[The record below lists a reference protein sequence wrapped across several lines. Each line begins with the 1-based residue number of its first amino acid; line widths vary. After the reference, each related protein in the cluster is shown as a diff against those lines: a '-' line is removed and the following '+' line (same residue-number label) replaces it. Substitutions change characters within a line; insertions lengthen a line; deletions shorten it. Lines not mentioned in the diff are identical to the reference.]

1 MTTAEN
7 GRPPD
12 VLDRVA
18 AIPLPGLLVPALVF
32 FVAASFVAMVQD
44 SVVYDEVVHLPSG
57 YTYLTTGDFRLNP
70 EHPPLIKS
78 LAAIP
83 LVFLKPRWPSNSD
96 AWTKGDEWAFGF
108 LFMYHSGNNPDRLL
122 FWGRAAM
129 LIWPLL
135 LIVAVTAV
143 ARELFGPRGGLIA
156 LVLTAFNPTLLF
168 LTLTAFWKLGRTG
181 SWTWAAASGL
191 LLGGALAAKFNAV
204 LFLPPI
210 AMILAVA
217 GLRSRSGAAPPAAP
231 RFRRMLRGA
240 GLAAL
245 VLVLTMS
252 VPWAAYGFRFS
263 GGPPVDAMGVWSP
276 EYLRGSMVGR
286 VVTLAR
292 TCRLMPEDYLYG
304 FSYVHQSTQGR
315 LAYAMGQYTNRG
327 WWWYFPFC
335 FLVKTPLPAVLL
347 MGWGVWTTLRRFRH
361 GPVPES
367 FLVVPVIF
375 YWVLAIGSGINI
387 GVRHLMPVLPLM
399 AVLAGGVDLPAG
411 RWWSRGVLAA
421 LGLTVAGCAVAAP
434 HYLSYFNLPSR
445 MLGEPHELLV
455 DSNLDWGQDLKRLK
469 SYMEENRLGTI
480 KLAYFGAASPRQL
493 NLVHEV
499 LPSGGLYREFEPEW
513 KAVKSLR
520 AGDLI
525 AVSATVLSG
534 ALSAEEREYYRR
546 LVGKLEPIETVGRSI
561 FIYRLSKR

>member
-1 MTTAEN
+1 
-7 GRPPD
+7 
-12 VLDRVA
+12 
-18 AIPLPGLLVPALVF
+18 
-32 FVAASFVAMVQD
+32 
-44 SVVYDEVVHLPSG
+44 
-57 YTYLTTGDFRLNP
+57 
-70 EHPPLIKS
+70 
-78 LAAIP
+78 
-83 LVFLKPRWPSNSD
+83 
-96 AWTKGDEWAFGF
+96 
-108 LFMYHSGNNPDRLL
+108 
-122 FWGRAAM
+122 
-129 LIWPLL
+129 
-135 LIVAVTAV
+135 
-143 ARELFGPRGGLIA
+143 
-156 LVLTAFNPTLLF
+156 
-168 LTLTAFWKLGRTG
+168 
-181 SWTWAAASGL
+181 
-191 LLGGALAAKFNAV
+191 
-204 LFLPPI
+204 
-210 AMILAVA
+210 
-217 GLRSRSGAAPPAAP
+217 
-231 RFRRMLRGA
+231 
-240 GLAAL
+240 
-245 VLVLTMS
+245 
-252 VPWAAYGFRFS
+252 
-263 GGPPVDAMGVWSP
+263 
-276 EYLRGSMVGR
+276 
-286 VVTLAR
+286 
-292 TCRLMPEDYLYG
+292 MPEDYLYG

-335 FLVKTPLPAVLL
+335 FLVKTPLPAVVL
-347 MGWGVWTTLRRFRH
+347 MGWGGWTTLRRFRQ

-399 AVLAGGVDLPAG
+399 AVLAGGVEIPAG

-469 SYMEENRLGTI
+469 SYMEENRLGSI

-499 LPSGGLYREFEPEW
+499 LPSGGLYRDFEPEW
-513 KAVKSLR
+513 KAAKSLR

-546 LVGKLEPIETVGRSI
+546 LLGKIEPIETVGRSI
-561 FIYRLSKR
+561 FIYRLPRR